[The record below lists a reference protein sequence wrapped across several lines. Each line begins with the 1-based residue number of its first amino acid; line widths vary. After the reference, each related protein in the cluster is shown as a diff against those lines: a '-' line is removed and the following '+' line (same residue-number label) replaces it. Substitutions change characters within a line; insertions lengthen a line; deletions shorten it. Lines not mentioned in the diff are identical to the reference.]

1 MFENTTLAFIGAGNM
16 GEAMIHGL
24 LKHELIAADQI
35 IASDPHVERGEELR
49 ARFGIRNTT
58 NNLEAATQ
66 ADILVLAVKPQVL
79 ERVLP
84 EVRGGARTCSLV
96 LSIVAGAP
104 IRQIADG
111 LANASVVRVMPNTPA
126 RIGQGISVWTA
137 TNEVPPEQR
146 EQARLLLSAL
156 GKEIYV
162 DDEDYLDMATALS
175 GTGPAYVFLF
185 MEAMIDAGVHMG
197 FSRAVAQELVLQ
209 TMRGSVEYA
218 AQSGEHPAV
227 LRNQVTSPGGTSAEA
242 IYHLEKGSLRTVIA
256 RAIWAAYQRSVS
268 LGGGRK
274 VSRLAGRNPENGDNG
289 EEANS

>member
-1 MFENTTLAFIGAGNM
+1 MFENVTLAFIGSGNM

-24 LKHELIAADQI
+24 LKQRMVQPDQI
-35 IASDPHVERGEELR
+35 IAADPHVARGEELC
-49 ARFGIRNTT
+49 ARYGVRVTT
-58 NNLEAATQ
+58 SNAEAAHE
-66 ADILVLAVKPQVL
+66 ADILVLSVKPQVL
-79 ERVLP
+79 ERVFP
-84 EVRGGARTCSLV
+84 DVRDGARSCSLV

-104 IRQIADG
+104 IRLLADG
-111 LANASVVRVMPNTPA
+111 IGNPSVVRVMPNTPA

-137 TNEVPPEQR
+137 TDHVPDEQR

-197 FSRAVAQELVLQ
+197 FSRAVAQELVTQ

-218 AQSGEHPAV
+218 AQSGDHPAE

-242 IYHLEKGSLRTVIA
+242 LYQLEKGGLRTVIS

-274 VSRLAGRNPENGDNG
+274 VSRLAGRHPERDDNG
-289 EEANS
+289 EEGE

>member
-1 MFENTTLAFIGAGNM
+1 MLSDLTLAFIGSGNM

-24 LKHELIAADQI
+24 IKQNLIAPDRIIAAD
-35 IASDPHVERGEELR
+35 PHVARGEFLAER
-49 ARFGIRNTT
+49 YNVRPTT
-58 NNLEAATQ
+58 DNLAAATQ
-66 ADILVLAVKPQVL
+66 SDILVLSVKPQVL
-79 ERVLP
+79 EHVLP

-104 IRQIADG
+104 IRLIADG

-137 TNEVPPEQR
+137 TAEVPQKQR
-146 EQARLLLSAL
+146 EQARVLLQAL

-175 GTGPAYVFLF
+175 GTGPAYIFLF

-197 FSRAVAQELVLQ
+197 FSRSVAEQLVIQ

-218 AQSGEHPAV
+218 EASGLHPAM
-227 LRNQVTSPGGTSAEA
+227 LRNEVTSPGGTSAEA
-242 IYHLEKGSLRTVIA
+242 IYHLEKGGLRTIVS
-256 RAIWAAYQRSVS
+256 RAIWAAYQRSVG

-274 VSRLAGRNPENGDNG
+274 MSRLAGRNPENNHTDD
-289 EEANS
+289 EA

>member
-1 MFENTTLAFIGAGNM
+1 MFENTTLAFIGSGNM
-16 GEAMIHGL
+16 GEAMIQGL
-24 LKHELIAADQI
+24 LKNDLVGASQIIAAD
-35 IASDPHVERGEELR
+35 PHDARVDELR
-49 ARFGIRNTT
+49 ALYGVRGTT
-58 NNLEAATQ
+58 SNLEAATQ
-66 ADILVLAVKPQVL
+66 ADILVLSVKPQVM

-104 IRQIADG
+104 IRLIADG

-137 TNEVPPEQR
+137 THEVPPVQR
-146 EQARLLLSAL
+146 EQARLLLTAL

-175 GTGPAYVFLF
+175 GTGPAYIFLF
-185 MEAMIDAGVHMG
+185 MEAMVDAGVHMG
-197 FSRAVAQELVLQ
+197 FSRAVAQELVIQ

-242 IYHLEKGSLRTVIA
+242 LYQLEKGGLRTVIS

-268 LGGGRK
+268 LGSGWK
-274 VSRLAGRNPENGDNG
+274 VSQLAGRHPENQETADEGR
-289 EEANS
+289 

>member
-1 MFENTTLAFIGAGNM
+1 MFEDTTLAFIGSGNM
-16 GEAMIHGL
+16 GEAMIQGL
-24 LKHELIAADQI
+24 LKNHLVGASQIIAAD
-35 IASDPHVERGEELR
+35 PHEARVDELR
-49 ARFGIRNTT
+49 ARYGVRGTT

-66 ADILVLAVKPQVL
+66 ADILVLSVKPQVM

-104 IRQIADG
+104 IRLIADG

-137 TNEVPPEQR
+137 THEVPPAQR
-146 EQARLLLSAL
+146 EQARLLLTAL

-175 GTGPAYVFLF
+175 GTGPAYIFLF
-185 MEAMIDAGVHMG
+185 MEAMVDAGVHMG
-197 FSRAVAQELVLQ
+197 FSRAVAQELVIQ

-242 IYHLEKGSLRTVIA
+242 LYQLEKGGLRTVIS
-256 RAIWAAYQRSVS
+256 RGIWAAYQRSVS

-274 VSRLAGRNPENGDNG
+274 VSRLAGRHPENQDTPDEG
-289 EEANS
+289 E